1 MWEASPYY
9 NPSSQLPCLIVCKE
23 EATRTFC
30 LQIKLM
36 KECQIER
43 ALEA

>member
-1 MWEASPYY
+1 MWEESPYY
-9 NPSSQLPCLIVCKE
+9 NPSSQLPCLIVCK